1 MSTQMPVLKEPAR
14 KRRGNKKLLAVLF
27 LLFAAL
33 LAVLFFNSSISKI
46 SEIQVTGTHF
56 TTIEQIKE
64 ASGIKA
70 GDAFFQKASKEIS
83 KNVTVLP
90 QVEEA
95 KVMKVFPG
103 IIKIEVTE
111 YPVVAFEL
119 TAEGELTA
127 LLSSGTSVPAELG
140 GAELLDKPV
149 LSGWSADDPVKKEL
163 TKQLALIPEK
173 QLSDLSEIT
182 PIPSKAYPD
191 RIRMFTRT
199 HFEVITAVS
208 VLPEKIEAL
217 NAVIET
223 QEPGKIT
230 MLLADTYVPFETE
243 DSGETEG
250 GNNPDGAENVQSE

>member
-1 MSTQMPVLKEPAR
+1 MSTQMPVLKEPIR

-46 SEIQVTGTHF
+46 SEIQITGTHF
-56 TTIEQIKE
+56 TTTDQI
-64 ASGIKA
+64 AGVAGVKA

-83 KNVTVLP
+83 NNVKTLP
-90 QVEEA
+90 QVDEA

-103 IIKIEVTE
+103 IIKIEVKE
-111 YPVVAFEL
+111 FPVVAFEL
-119 TAEGELTA
+119 SADGELTA

-140 GAELLDKPV
+140 GAALLDKPV
-149 LSGWSADDPVKKEL
+149 LTGWNADDPVKKEL
-163 TKQLALIPEK
+163 TNQLALIPEK

-230 MLLADTYVPFETE
+230 MLLADTYVPFLTE
-243 DSGETEG
+243 EDEETEG
-250 GNNPDGAENVQSE
+250 EGNPESAENMQSE